1 MSPSKIQLKTV
12 AAKAELIREMLSA
25 IETLPLASEAEFSAD
40 VRMVAAGES
49 FLRRSLEGLLD
60 LGRHVLA
67 KGFGKVVPDYAGVAD
82 ALAAQG
88 ILTPESAAKLRL
100 MARYRNRMVH
110 FYDEV
115 LPPELYGIL
124 ARERGDVEEILTAIQ
139 SWLAA
144 HPEVCD
150 AEL

>member
-1 MSPSKIQLKTV
+1 MSPGKIRLKTV
-12 AAKAELIREMLSA
+12 AAKAELIREMLAA

-67 KGFGKVVPDYAGVAD
+67 KGFGKVTPEYAAVAD
-82 ALAAQG
+82 ELQAQG
-88 ILTPESAAKLRL
+88 IVAPESAAKLRL

-110 FYDEV
+110 FYDDV
-115 LPPELYGIL
+115 TPHELYGIL
-124 ARERGDVEEILTAIQ
+124 TRERGDVEEILASIQ
-139 SWLAA
+139 RWLEA
-144 HPEVCD
+144 HSELW
-150 AEL
+150 AEEL

>member
-1 MSPSKIQLKTV
+1 MSPSKIRLKSVT
-12 AAKAELIREMLSA
+12 AKAELIREMLAA
-25 IETLPLASEAEFSAD
+25 IETLPLASEAEFAAD
-40 VRMVAAGES
+40 PRMVAAGES

-67 KGFGKVVPDYAGVAD
+67 KGFGKVVPDYAAVAD
-82 ALAAQG
+82 ELAAQG
-88 ILTPESAAKLRL
+88 ILPPESAAKLRL

-124 ARERGDVEEILTAIQ
+124 SKERGDVEEILTAIQ
-139 SWLAA
+139 CWLAT
-144 HPEVCD
+144 HPEISD
-150 AEL
+150 GEL